1 MIRYDQLLE
10 AVRQL
15 EPAELSKFQQQVAQ
29 LQTSRYYKSLS
40 AEESDLL
47 LKINSVASSQGDRHY
62 QKLLTKRQNETLSES
77 EYQELVVLSD
87 QYEQQNVER
96 VKYLVQLAEIRNIS
110 LTDLMEQLEIPQP
123 TYD

>member
-1 MIRYDQLLE
+1 MIRYEQLLE

-15 EPAELSKFQQQVAQ
+15 KPAELDKFQQQVAQ
-29 LQTSRYYKSLS
+29 LQTSRHYKSLS
-40 AEESDLL
+40 QEESDLL
-47 LKINSVASSQGDRHY
+47 FKINSVASSQGNRHY
-62 QKLLTKRQNETLSES
+62 QKLLNKRRNETLSES

-96 VKYLVQLAEIRNIS
+96 VKCLVQLAEIRNIS
-110 LTDLMEQLEIPQP
+110 LTDLMKQLEIPQL